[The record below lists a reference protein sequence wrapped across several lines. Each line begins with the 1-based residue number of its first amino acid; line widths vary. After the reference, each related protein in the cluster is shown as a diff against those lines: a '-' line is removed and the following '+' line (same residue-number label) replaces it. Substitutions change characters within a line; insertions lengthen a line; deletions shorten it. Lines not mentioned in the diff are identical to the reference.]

1 MRAVRLMAAVAVCGI
16 LAAGCENAS
25 TVDDSYY
32 RLQMEHDLLNLLNAQ
47 DAYFL
52 DNASYTTSTTSLS
65 FLPSYGVTVTI
76 GSASATGWNA
86 TSKHFDTSVIC
97 GVFAGSAT
105 SPIPGA
111 SKREPAC
118 P

>member
-1 MRAVRLMAAVAVCGI
+1 MRAVRWLAAVAACGI

-32 RLQMEHDLLNLLNAQ
+32 RLQMEHDLLNLVNAQ

-52 DNASYTTSTTSLS
+52 GNASYTTSTASLDFHS
-65 FLPSYGVTVTI
+65 SYGVTVTI
-76 GSASATGWNA
+76 GSASATGWAA
-86 TSKHFDTSVIC
+86 TSKHFDSSVIC

-105 SPIPGA
+105 TPIPGA
-111 SKREPAC
+111 TKKEPAC